1 MGEEKYPDV
10 IELKLKLRFSPIR
23 LTNLTNMRKFIEIP
37 MEVLERLLAGKC
49 VEGSLRYDAVT
60 GKIVF
65 KAYNRQS
72 RQPGYVR
79 PKDKLLASLE
89 HGWLKESPK
98 CIKYY
103 CAVKKSI
110 GIPRIL
116 CAMDREMKIA
126 TAHLVDRE
134 IVDRV

>member
-1 MGEEKYPDV
+1 
-10 IELKLKLRFSPIR
+10 
-23 LTNLTNMRKFIEIP
+23 MRKFIEIP
-37 MEVLERLLAGKC
+37 MEVLECLLSGKC

-60 GKIVF
+60 GKIMF
-65 KAYNRQS
+65 RAYNRES
-72 RQPGYVR
+72 RKPGYER

-103 CAVKKSI
+103 CALKKSI
-110 GIPRIL
+110 GVPRIVT
-116 CAMDREMKIA
+116 AMEREMKVA
-126 TAHLVDRE
+126 VSHLVDRE

>member
-1 MGEEKYPDV
+1 
-10 IELKLKLRFSPIR
+10 
-23 LTNLTNMRKFIEIP
+23 
-37 MEVLERLLAGKC
+37 MEVLECLLAGKC

-60 GKIVF
+60 GKIMF

-79 PKDKLLASLE
+79 PKDKLIASLE

-110 GIPRIL
+110 GIPRIIT
-116 CAMDREMKIA
+116 AMEREMKIA
-126 TAHLVDRE
+126 KDYLMERE

>member
-1 MGEEKYPDV
+1 
-10 IELKLKLRFSPIR
+10 
-23 LTNLTNMRKFIEIP
+23 MRKYIEIP
-37 MEVLERLLAGKC
+37 MEVLECLLSGKC

-60 GKIVF
+60 GK
-65 KAYNRQS
+65 
-72 RQPGYVR
+72 PGYVR

-103 CAVKKSI
+103 CALKKSI
-110 GIPRIL
+110 GLPRIVT
-116 CAMDREMKIA
+116 AMEREMRIA
-126 TAHLVDRE
+126 TGHLVDRE

>member
-1 MGEEKYPDV
+1 
-10 IELKLKLRFSPIR
+10 
-23 LTNLTNMRKFIEIP
+23 MRKFIEIP
-37 MEVLERLLAGKC
+37 MEVLECLLSGKC

-60 GKIVF
+60 GKIMF
-65 KAYNRQS
+65 KAYNRLS

-79 PKDKLLASLE
+79 PKDKLIASLE

-110 GIPRIL
+110 GIPRIIT
-116 CAMDREMKIA
+116 AMEREMKIA
-126 TAHLVDRE
+126 KDYLMERE